1 MNVVCD
7 WVGGG
12 IPTPSDTHRCAP
24 SGQTYLRLA
33 PARLSPP
40 ALATTGLLITCVI
53 IFTELQDTSNMIHK
67 WCLVRICT
75 RRQIIISCMETL
87 IAHTCAHTHTLTVT
101 HTLHSRHYTQH
112 VCIGRQKWTSTK
124 RYTEF
129 HIDVWVRYSHEWRH
143 ATMSISLEIL
153 FELTSDHVSSVTAL
167 PPWPR
172 LSDKLFHFSQRCW
185 WLRGNCVSYNISLI
199 SFNFIF
205 LNVWLWFLAK
215 VWLSYCF

>member
-112 VCIGRQKWTSTK
+112 VNVVISWSKWTRTK
-124 RYTEF
+124 PYTVV
-129 HIDVWVRYSHEWRH
+129 HIDVWVHIFTWVEPCNYVHIFGNYVLINLWP
-143 ATMSISLEIL
+143 
-153 FELTSDHVSSVTAL
+153 HVFSVTA
-167 PPWPR
+167 PWPM
-172 LSDKLFHFSQRCW
+172 LSDKLFHFSQSC
-185 WLRGNCVSYNISLI
+185 
-199 SFNFIF
+199 
-205 LNVWLWFLAK
+205 
-215 VWLSYCF
+215 CFVCMCLLF

>member
-129 HIDVWVRYSHEWRH
+129 HIDVWVWIFAWVEACNYVYIFGNSVWVNLWSCFFSNST
-143 ATMSISLEIL
+143 ATVA
-153 FELTSDHVSSVTAL
+153 DAV
-167 PPWPR
+167 
-172 LSDKLFHFSQRCW
+172 
-185 WLRGNCVSYNISLI
+185 G
-199 SFNFIF
+199 
-205 LNVWLWFLAK
+205 
-215 VWLSYCF
+215 